1 VEEAAQYAW
10 VSVLYA
16 CVASKNG
23 AYSLEKPWFR
33 FYPKEVPHS
42 IDYPNITL
50 SEALKQSAQNFAENP
65 AIIYFGKHISYHEL
79 DELVNKFAAALQD
92 MGVKKGDR
100 VGVQLPNIPQFV
112 IAFYGALRAGAI
124 CVACSPLYKAREL
137 EHQLNDSGTE
147 TLVCMDTLYPI
158 VREIRERTKLRNV
171 ITTSPRDYLPPLLRT
186 LAPLKGIKSHKC
198 PGAMDFLA
206 VMKKCGPNPRPVAVR
221 PDELALL
228 QYTGGTTG
236 VPKGA
241 MITHRNLIANAAQ
254 CEVELPIRRG
264 IDINVTALPLF
275 HIFGMTCAMNAP
287 VLTGTTMLMIPDPRD
302 PKAILSAITKS
313 KATIFCSVPTM
324 YVALINRPDIKKY
337 DLSTVRACLS
347 GAAPLPVEVQKK
359 FEQLTGGRLVEGYGL
374 TESSPVSHVNPL
386 DDPKKNRPGSIG
398 IPVPDTEAKI
408 VDLETGLRDL
418 KTNEV
423 GELVLKGP
431 QVMQGYWNKPDETKI
446 TLKGGWL
453 FTGDIAKMDED
464 GYFYIVDRKKD
475 MIDVSGLKVWPREV
489 EEVLYEHPA
498 VNEAA
503 VIGIPDAYRGETVK
517 AYVTLKPGYQGKVT
531 EEDIIKFCKEKIANY
546 KAPRLVEFRES
557 LPKTLVGKILRRT
570 LKEEESKKQN
580 Q

>member
-1 VEEAAQYAW
+1 M
-10 VSVLYA
+10 
-16 CVASKNG
+16 
-23 AYSLEKPWFR
+23 EKPWFR
-33 FYPKEVPHS
+33 FYAKQVPRS

-50 SEALKQSAQNFAENP
+50 SEVLKQSAKDFPDNP
-65 AIIYFGKHISYHEL
+65 AIIYFGKRISYREL
-79 DELVNKFAAALQD
+79 DEMVDRFAAALQD
-92 MGVKKGDR
+92 LGVKKGDR
-100 VGVQLPNIPQFV
+100 VGIQLPNIPQFV

-124 CVACSPLYKAREL
+124 CVTCSPLYKAREL
-137 EHQLNDSGTE
+137 EHQLNDAGAE
-147 TLVCMDTLYPI
+147 TLVVMDTLYPI
-158 VREIRERTKLRNV
+158 VQEIRERSKLRNV
-171 ITTSPRDYLPPLLRT
+171 IATSPRDYLPPLLRT
-186 LAPLKGIKSHKC
+186 LSPLKGVKSYKC
-198 PGAMDFLA
+198 PGAIDFLSI
-206 VMKKCGPNPRPVAVR
+206 MKHEPNPKPVLVK

-241 MITHRNLIANAAQ
+241 MITHRNLIVNAAQ
-254 CEVELPIRRG
+254 CEVELPMRRG
-264 IDINVTALPLF
+264 IDVNVTALPLF

-302 PKAILSAITKS
+302 PKGILNTISKY
-313 KATIFCSVPTM
+313 KATTFCSVPTM
-324 YVALINRPDIKKY
+324 YVALINTPDIKKY
-337 DLSTVRACLS
+337 DLSTVRACMS
-347 GAAPLPVEVQKK
+347 GAAPLPVEIQKK

-408 VDLETGLRDL
+408 VDLETGTKDL
-418 KTNEV
+418 KPNEV
-423 GELVLKGP
+423 GELVIKGP
-431 QVMQGYWNKPDETKI
+431 QVMQGYWNQPDETKN
-446 TLKGGWL
+446 TLRGGWL
-453 FTGDIAKMDED
+453 YTGDIAKMDED

-503 VIGIPDAYRGETVK
+503 VVGVADAYRGETVK

-531 EEDIIKFCKEKIANY
+531 EEDIIKFCKDKIATY
-546 KAPRLVEFRES
+546 KAPRLVEFRDS

-570 LKEEESKKQN
+570 LKEEMESKK
-580 Q
+580 